1 MFPQP
6 IQKLISH
13 FQKLPGIGPRQ
24 AARFALRLSRMS
36 ENELKTM
43 AADIAGLKKIIGQCR
58 ECGLLFEPAAN
69 GEMLCRFCRD
79 TSRDTAKICVVVNDH
94 DALAIEKTQNFRGR
108 YHILGGHVS
117 LLDKPENQNL
127 NSARLLERLKNSAG
141 VEIILALNATT
152 EGQATAL
159 YVEKIIQASH
169 PQTKITRLGQGLS
182 TGSEIE
188 YTDEQTLINA
198 LKNRQ

>member
-1 MFPQP
+1 MFPVP
-6 IQKLISH
+6 IQKLIAH

-36 ENELKTM
+36 EPELKTM
-43 AADIAGLKKIIGQCR
+43 AEDIAGLKKIIGQCR
-58 ECGLLFEPAAN
+58 ECGLLFEPSAG
-69 GEMLCRFCRD
+69 GEVLCRFCRD
-79 TSRDTAKICVVVNDH
+79 GSRDPGKICVVASDH
-94 DALAIEKTQNFRGR
+94 DALAIEKTKTFSGR

-127 NSARLLERLKNSAG
+127 NSARLLERLKNG
-141 VEIILALNATT
+141 VELEVILALNATT

-159 YVEKIIQASH
+159 YLEKIIQTSY